1 MNGMTTT
8 TAMFRAAILDPAK
21 RAHYRLAWL
30 STVDHKRIAVLYLL
44 TALFFFVVAGVEAL
58 FIRLQLAL
66 PNNHFLNPD
75 TFNQLFTMH
84 GTTMIFL
91 VVMPVV
97 FGFVNYVLP
106 LQIGARDMAFP
117 RLNAFGF
124 WCVPLGGILLH
135 FSVLAGGAPAVGWF
149 AYTPLSE
156 TPYSSNLG
164 VDYWAIAIFV
174 MGIGSISLAINIIA
188 TVISCRAP
196 GMTMR
201 RLPLFSWIN
210 FINAFIII
218 FALPVLNA
226 GLAMLLIDRLLE
238 GHFFLPVRGGSAVLW
253 QHVFWAFGHPEVYI
267 LALPAFGI
275 VSEIIPVFSRKPIFG
290 FQFVAASSV
299 AIALLSLGVWGHHM
313 FTVGMGRPLDLFFA
327 ISSMLI
333 AIPTGV
339 KVLNWS
345 ATMIGGRLRFQVPM
359 LFCIAFLLQFLCAG
373 ITGISHA
380 VVPLDWQT
388 KNSYYLVAHFHF
400 VAVGGIVFAV
410 LGAVQYW
417 FPKMS
422 GRFLSERLGRWTF
435 WLMVIGFNMT
445 FIIQH
450 FLGLLGMPRR
460 VFTYPD
466 LPHFTWMNML
476 STVGVFFMAA
486 AALIL
491 VWNLVASFFGGK
503 PAGDNPW
510 NAWTLEWATTSPPPH
525 ENFDR
530 LPPIR
535 SWRPLWDIANPD
547 RPDPVVG
554 ENSSAI
560 SVPNKN
566 KTGILTFILSEAG
579 FFMTLVL
586 AYLFF
591 YVHPQPGPTP
601 RELNVPRTLI
611 FSVCL
616 FASSFTFWRS
626 EIAMSKRQRGSMLWW
641 LALTVALGGIF
652 LVGQGTEYWKL
663 FQTGVDVSTNLFS
676 TTFFTLTG
684 FHGLHVLLGLVALL
698 IFLWLAWRGDFA
710 SGRESAFESAG
721 YYWHFVDIVWVFVLL
736 TVYILPL
743 LR

>member
-1 MNGMTTT
+1 M
-8 TAMFRAAILDPAK
+8 
-21 RAHYRLAWL
+21 
-30 STVDHKRIAVLYLL
+30 
-44 TALFFFVVAGVEAL
+44 
-58 FIRLQLAL
+58 
-66 PNNHFLNPD
+66 
-75 TFNQLFTMH
+75 
-84 GTTMIFL
+84 
-91 VVMPVV
+91 
-97 FGFVNYVLP
+97 
-106 LQIGARDMAFP
+106 
-117 RLNAFGF
+117 
-124 WCVPLGGILLH
+124 
-135 FSVLAGGAPAVGWF
+135 
-149 AYTPLSE
+149 
-156 TPYSSNLG
+156 
-164 VDYWAIAIFV
+164 
-174 MGIGSISLAINIIA
+174 
-188 TVISCRAP
+188 
-196 GMTMR
+196 
-201 RLPLFSWIN
+201 
-210 FINAFIII
+210 
-218 FALPVLNA
+218 
-226 GLAMLLIDRLLE
+226 
-238 GHFFLPVRGGSAVLW
+238 
-253 QHVFWAFGHPEVYI
+253 
-267 LALPAFGI
+267 
-275 VSEIIPVFSRKPIFG
+275 VSEMIPVFSRKPIFG
-290 FQFVAASSV
+290 YPFVAASSV
-299 AIALLSLGVWGHHM
+299 AIAVLSLGVWGHHM

-327 ISSMLI
+327 ISSLLI

-345 ATMIGGRLRFQVPM
+345 ATMIGGRIRLQVPM
-359 LFCIAFLLQFLCAG
+359 LFCIAFLIQFLCAG

-400 VAVGGIVFAV
+400 VAVGAIVFAI
-410 LGAVQYW
+410 LGATQYW

-460 VFTYPD
+460 VFTYPN

-476 STVGVFFMAA
+476 STIGVFFMAA

-491 VWNLVASFFGGK
+491 VWNLVVSFFNGK
-503 PAGDNPW
+503 LASDNPW

-525 ENFDR
+525 ENFHA

-535 SWRPLWDIANPD
+535 SRRPLWDIANPD
-547 RPDPVVG
+547 RPDPIVG
-554 ENSSAI
+554 ENNSAI
-560 SVPNKN
+560 TIPDKN
-566 KTGILTFILSEAG
+566 KVGMLAFILSEAG
-579 FFMTLVL
+579 FFMTLIL

-601 RELNVPRTLI
+601 RELDVPRTLI

-626 EIAMSKRQRGSMLWW
+626 EIAMSKQLRSSMLGW
-641 LALTVALGGIF
+641 LALTIVLGGIF

-710 SGRESAFESAG
+710 SGRESAFEAAG
-721 YYWHFVDIVWVFVLL
+721 YYWHFVDVVWVFVLL

>member
-1 MNGMTTT
+1 MNGTTT
-8 TAMFRAAILDPAK
+8 TAAFRAAILDPAK

-44 TALFFFVVAGVEAL
+44 TALFFFEVAGVEAL
-58 FIRLQLAL
+58 FMRLQLAL
-66 PNNHFLNPD
+66 PNNHFLQPD

-124 WCVPLGGILLH
+124 WLVPLGGILLH

-149 AYTPLSE
+149 SYAPLSE

-174 MGIGSISLAINIIA
+174 MGIGSISLAVNIIA

-201 RLPLFSWIN
+201 RLPLFTWIN
-210 FINAFIII
+210 FVNAFIII

-253 QHVFWAFGHPEVYI
+253 QHIFWAFGHPEVYI
-267 LALPAFGI
+267 LVLPAFGM
-275 VSEIIPVFSRKPIFG
+275 VSEMIPVFSRKPIFG
-290 FQFVAASSV
+290 YQFVAASSV
-299 AIALLSLGVWGHHM
+299 AIAVLSLGVWGHHM

-327 ISSMLI
+327 ISSLLI

-345 ATMIGGRLRFQVPM
+345 ATMIGGRIRLQVPM
-359 LFCIAFLLQFLCAG
+359 LFCIAFLIQFLCAG

-400 VAVGGIVFAV
+400 VAVGAIVFAV
-410 LGAVQYW
+410 LGALQYW

-491 VWNLVASFFGGK
+491 VWNLVVSFFNGK
-503 PAGDNPW
+503 LASDNPW

-525 ENFDR
+525 ENFHA

-535 SWRPLWDIANPD
+535 SRRPLWDIANPD

-554 ENSSAI
+554 ENNSAI
-560 SVPNKN
+560 TIPDKN
-566 KTGILTFILSEAG
+566 KVGMLTFILSEAG
-579 FFMTLVL
+579 FFMTLIL

-601 RELNVPRTLI
+601 RELDVPRTLI

-626 EIAMSKRQRGSMLWW
+626 EIAMSKQLRSSMLGW
-641 LALTVALGGIF
+641 LALTIVLGGIF

-710 SGRESAFESAG
+710 SGRESAFEAAG
-721 YYWHFVDIVWVFVLL
+721 YYWHFVDVVWVFVLL